1 MLICSGWLT
10 LKRNPTWKVTS
21 AVTPSVNGVCLAS
34 VFLSALL
41 VHSYGKHIGLCK
53 LVTNW
58 VTNGST
64 QQELRG
70 QHCCLALLAK
80 LEAKPDTHG
89 KSFPWLIFAFFSA
102 HTINWCILHQCILL
116 CLASCANADT
126 KIDESVRAGVH
137 LSVTS
142 LFLLV
147 LLWCC

>member
-1 MLICSGWLT
+1 MFRLT
-10 LKRNPTWKVTS
+10 YSKEKPHLESNQR
-21 AVTPSVNGVCLAS
+21 VTPSVNGVCLAS

-53 LVTNW
+53 LVTNG

-89 KSFPWLIFAFFSA
+89 KSFP
-102 HTINWCILHQCILL
+102 
-116 CLASCANADT
+116 
-126 KIDESVRAGVH
+126 
-137 LSVTS
+137 
-142 LFLLV
+142 
-147 LLWCC
+147 